1 MLLSLSLPTTLMQ
14 IDACSKGKIVP
25 LYLPN
30 GLVDKGME
38 ARQRLVVEC
47 LGTAIHKVESKGN
60 LVRLV
65 ELRLS
70 FFACMQHFNY
80 HDLC

>member
-14 IDACSKGKIVP
+14 IDASSKGKIVP

-30 GLVDKGME
+30 GLVDERME
-38 ARQRLVVEC
+38 ARQCLVVEC

-60 LVRLV
+60 LVRLI
-65 ELRLS
+65 EFCLS
-70 FFACMQHFNY
+70 FFACMQHLNN
-80 HDLC
+80 HNLC